1 MKRGRKAATAVAGRG
16 RGKGAAACGSPGSG
30 PGSGTT
36 GCDHG
41 PAASICAVP
50 TLVRFLFLPR
60 TFLPRKAVGGLTSG
74 AVKG

>member
-1 MKRGRKAATAVAGRG
+1 MKRGLKAAKAVAGRG
-16 RGKGAAACGSPGSG
+16 MGAAACGSPGSG
-30 PGSGTT
+30 RGSGAT

-50 TLVRFLFLPR
+50 ILVRFLFLPR
-60 TFLPRKAVGGLTSG
+60 KAVGGTTSG